1 MVEASFVNIYHMG
14 WGREGKGGGGGVGG
28 RKIGDRMVFKGN
40 RPGNGP
46 CHGFPKRLLQK
57 KKGFKTFSVSDYGIS
72 RHSRARIGFL
82 GDDYA
87 NCRASDSKIGFGTV
101 GSQHPY
107 YYS

>member
-1 MVEASFVNIYHMG
+1 MDQVMASLKDYC
-14 WGREGKGGGGGVGG
+14 K
-28 RKIGDRMVFKGN
+28 
-40 RPGNGP
+40 
-46 CHGFPKRLLQK
+46 K
-57 KKGFKTFSVSDYGIS
+57 KKGFKAYSASDYGIS
-72 RHSRARIGFL
+72 SHSRARIGFL

>member
-14 WGREGKGGGGGVGG
+14 WGREGGGV
-28 RKIGDRMVFKGN
+28 RKN
-40 RPGNGP
+40 RGS
-46 CHGFPKRLLQK
+46 HGFQRGTDRGMDHVKASLKDYCK
-57 KKGFKTFSVSDYGIS
+57 KKGFKAYSVSDYGIS
-72 RHSRARIGFL
+72 SHSKARIGFL

-87 NCRASDSKIGFGTV
+87 NCRASDSRIGFGTV

>member
-14 WGREGKGGGGGVGG
+14 WGREGGGGGG
-28 RKIGDRMVFKGN
+28 RKIEDRMVFKGN

-57 KKGFKTFSVSDYGIS
+57 KKGFNAYSVSDYCIS
-72 RHSRARIGFL
+72 SHSRARIGFL

>member
-14 WGREGKGGGGGVGG
+14 WGREGGGGGG
-28 RKIGDRMVFKGN
+28 RKIEDRMVFKGK

-57 KKGFKTFSVSDYGIS
+57 KKDSTLTLFQIIVLVAIRGQESVSLVTIMQTVGRLIK
-72 RHSRARIGFL
+72 
-82 GDDYA
+82 
-87 NCRASDSKIGFGTV
+87 KIAFGTV

>member
-14 WGREGKGGGGGVGG
+14 WGREGGGWW
-28 RKIGDRMVFKGN
+28 KKN
-40 RPGNGP
+40 RGSHGFQGEQTMKWNGP

-72 RHSRARIGFL
+72 SHSRARIGFL

>member
-1 MVEASFVNIYHMG
+1 
-14 WGREGKGGGGGVGG
+14 
-28 RKIGDRMVFKGN
+28 MVFKRN

-57 KKGFKTFSVSDYGIS
+57 KKGFKAYSVSDYGIS
-72 RHSRARIGFL
+72 SHSRARISFL

-87 NCRASDSKIGFGTV
+87 NCRASDSRIGFGTV
-101 GSQHPY
+101 GNQHPY